1 MKVTADILKDY
12 VFGELDA
19 AGRREVEAAVAA
31 DAGLRE
37 ELARLQVTQS
47 AMFALREE
55 ELPRRIAFV
64 SDKVFEPKWWQ
75 VWLNSGPRMAFASA
89 ALLAG
94 AIVFHGAAAG
104 PVPVAA
110 PVVQTAAFDEQ
121 QFEQRVRAEVA
132 RALPAALEAA
142 EQRHRT
148 QLATV
153 LKEAEGKYQRLRQDD
168 VMAMEASYSLFREKQ
183 AAMLVS
189 LAQSGAGVAQ

>member
-64 SDKVFEPKWWQ
+64 SDKVFEPTWWQ

-104 PVPVAA
+104 PPPAAA
-110 PVVQTAAFDEQ
+110 PVVQTAAFDEK
-121 QFEQRVRAEVA
+121 QFEQRVRDEVA
-132 RALPAALEAA
+132 RVLPAALEAA

-189 LAQSGAGVAQ
+189 LAQSGAGGAQ